1 MVMSREEAGRI
12 GGLKTLERYGI
23 NHFSAIGKFP
33 KPKDPTLAEI
43 LERNPELIIKEDWK
57 EKNPRKLSLAAQR
70 VINRIIREAREVQFI
85 E

>member
-1 MVMSREEAGRI
+1 MTMSREESGRI
-12 GGLKTLERYGI
+12 GGLKTLERHGRK
-23 NHFSAIGKFP
+23 HFSTIGKSP

-70 VINRIIREAREVQFI
+70 VIDRIIREAREVQLI